1 MLLRALPSHHKRE
14 KQKKTQ
20 RKTQRERVVLGVR
33 AAQPVPFL
41 VKVRLPQIGPRKAL
55 ETLFG
60 IVWELGF
67 IEGHS

>member
-1 MLLRALPSHHKRE
+1 M
-14 KQKKTQ
+14 
-20 RKTQRERVVLGVR
+20 LGVR

-41 VKVRLPQIGPRKAL
+41 VKVRLPQIGLRKAL